1 MKAGIMQSYFFPY
14 LGYFQL
20 IEAVD
25 IFHLYEHVSF
35 RKKSFI
41 TKNNILDKGRKIPVA
56 IKVPISKKSSFKTI
70 KEIEIQKD
78 NTWKK
83 QLLKL
88 IYFNYK
94 KAAYFEAIYPLIE
107 KSIMRDETSLHRYN
121 SEIIIDICNY
131 LNINTSIK
139 FDNDDML
146 DMEKDLKENTKVL
159 EEIKSKRIF
168 NICKKIDADT
178 YVNPIGG
185 TELYDKSYFQQHDM
199 ELFFIET
206 QLEPYKQ
213 FDNEHTP
220 YLSIIDVLMH
230 QGREGTQKMIKQYK
244 LI

>member
-20 IEAVD
+20 IDAVD

-56 IKVPISKKSSFKTI
+56 IKVPIAKKSSFKTI

-121 SEIIIDICNY
+121 SKIIIDICNY

-146 DMEKDLKENTKVL
+146 DMEKALKENTEVL
-159 EEIKSKRIF
+159 EEIKSKRIL
-168 NICKKIDADT
+168 NICKKIGANT
-178 YVNPIGG
+178 YINPIGG
-185 TELYDKSYFQQHDM
+185 IELYDKDYFQQHNM
-199 ELFFIET
+199 ELFFIEA
-206 QLEPYKQ
+206 QIEPYKQ
-213 FDNEHTP
+213 FDNEYTP

-230 QGREGTQKMIKQYK
+230 QGKEGSQKMIKQHK